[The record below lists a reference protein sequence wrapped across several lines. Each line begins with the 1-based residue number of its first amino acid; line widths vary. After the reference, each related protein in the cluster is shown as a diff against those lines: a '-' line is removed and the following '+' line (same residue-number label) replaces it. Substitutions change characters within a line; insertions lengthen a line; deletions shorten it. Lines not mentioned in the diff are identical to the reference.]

1 MKKIIFLFSILMTL
15 TVACSKE
22 EKTLKDIKETPEQL
36 TQQFEDGQAYLVDVR
51 TPKEYKEGHL
61 KYSTNIDFKSPD
73 FKSEISKLD
82 KSKPVYLYCKS
93 GNRSK
98 KATDTL
104 QTLGFANAH
113 SIGGFKA
120 LNKAGLPAE

>member
-22 EKTLKDIKETPEQL
+22 EETLKDIKETPEQL
-36 TQQFEDGQAYLVDVR
+36 VQQFSTGEAYLIDVR
-51 TPKEYKEGHL
+51 TPNEYQEGHL
-61 KYSTNIDFKSPD
+61 KYATNIDFKSSE
-73 FKSEISKLD
+73 FKTEINKLD

-104 QTLGFANAH
+104 QTLGFENAR